1 MKKIKYNSF
10 VTQNEIDSIILKR
23 FPNHKCPKCGKNG
36 VYAGCIEDQYDEKCD
51 ENVILSFDLFCKECG
66 AVLGKWD
73 NTNREYFLGQ
83 REKW

>member
-1 MKKIKYNSF
+1 MKSTASSSNVFQITS
-10 VTQNEIDSIILKR
+10 V
-23 FPNHKCPKCGKNG
+23 KNVGETG

-73 NTNREYFLGQ
+73 NTNRKYFLGAK
-83 REKW
+83 RKMVICHKEAIN